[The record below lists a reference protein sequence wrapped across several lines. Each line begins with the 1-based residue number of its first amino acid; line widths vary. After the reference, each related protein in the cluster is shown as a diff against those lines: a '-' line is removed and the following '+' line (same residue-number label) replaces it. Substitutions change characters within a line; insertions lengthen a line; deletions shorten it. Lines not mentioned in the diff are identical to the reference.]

1 MKEYYNFY
9 LLIEIN
15 QIQIKKKKKELNL
28 GIYMTGLESQIQNI
42 LFNLRQST

>member
-15 QIQIKKKKKELNL
+15 QIQIKKKKKRIELGNIHDWI
-28 GIYMTGLESQIQNI
+28 GIPDPEHSI
-42 LFNLRQST
+42 

>member
-15 QIQIKKKKKELNL
+15 QIQIKKKKRIELGNIHDWI
-28 GIYMTGLESQIQNI
+28 GIPDPEHSI
-42 LFNLRQST
+42 